1 MLMDPWGEVYAV
13 LPEGEGVVM
22 AEMDTERL
30 ASVRESLP
38 ALRHRVL

>member
-1 MLMDPWGEVYAV
+1 VR
-13 LPEGEGVVM
+13 PEGEGVGM

>member
-1 MLMDPWGEVYAV
+1 
-13 LPEGEGVVM
+13 VM

>member
-1 MLMDPWGEVYAV
+1 
-13 LPEGEGVVM
+13 VVM